1 MKLKIETQMGLG
13 VAAMLLTLGSLQAQ
27 TISIQFSGG
36 SPAVTGTTG
45 AVPAPNWNALSGI
58 NFTAGSLVD
67 DTGSATTLSLNTLG
81 WTFNPGW
88 GVTATD
94 FQLLYNNGLAK
105 DNGGSGNPG
114 PTATVSLSSIPY
126 ANYDVYIYYN
136 AYANGVVQE
145 WSDGTTT
152 LYGMT
157 LATGPLGPNES
168 GFTLYQ
174 AGSLAAAQSGGG
186 GNYLVFSGE
195 TASSLTLSSLG
206 SDQVLGYQQN
216 AISGIQIVEVA
227 PVPEPSTMAL
237 AGLGGLV
244 ALLMVRRHRTA

>member
-1 MKLKIETQMGLG
+1 MKLKIKTQITLG
-13 VAAMLLTLGSLQAQ
+13 VAAALFTIGQAQSQ

-45 AVPAPNWNALSGI
+45 AVPAPNWNVLGGLNLS
-58 NFTAGSLVD
+58 AGSLVD
-67 DTGSATTLSLNTLG
+67 DTGSATTLGLSTASWG
-81 WTFNPGW
+81 FNASW

-94 FQLLYNNGLAK
+94 FQRLYNNGLAK
-105 DNGGSGNPG
+105 DNGGSGNPP
-114 PTATVSLSSIPY
+114 PTATISLSSIPY

-145 WSDGTTT
+145 WSDGATT

-157 LATGPLGPNES
+157 PASGAVGPNQS

-174 AGSLAAAQSGGG
+174 AGSLAAAQSGSG
-186 GNYLVFSGE
+186 GNYLVFTGE

-206 SDQVLGYQQN
+206 SSQAIAYQEN
-216 AISGIQIVEVA
+216 SIAGIQIVQVA
-227 PVPEPSTMAL
+227 PVPEPSIMAL

-244 ALLMVRRHRTA
+244 TLLMVRRQQAA